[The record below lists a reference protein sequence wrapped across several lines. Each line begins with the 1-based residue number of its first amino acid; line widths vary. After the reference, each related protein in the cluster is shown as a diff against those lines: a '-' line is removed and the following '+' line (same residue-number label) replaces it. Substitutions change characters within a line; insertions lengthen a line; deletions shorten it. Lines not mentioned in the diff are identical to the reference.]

1 MFRPLYKLTSTGA
14 TEQWQIFVRGDEFW
28 TKHGQLNGAV
38 TETKPT
44 KCKKK
49 NVGKINETTENEQ
62 AILEAQAKYDKKLK
76 SGYKENIKDIA
87 EFTFYK
93 PMLAHKY
100 EDYESKI
107 GFPVYSNEKLDGQR
121 CITSSNGMFSRSGEK
136 INSCPFIFSAL
147 APIFKLYPDMI
158 IDGELYS
165 HEYKH
170 NFNSLMSLLRKQSPT
185 LEEIEEC
192 KKYVKYHVYDFPR
205 LDLDRGEE
213 VNFYDRFKVGKQL
226 LSQTP
231 FTKIVN
237 AVDINDI
244 KELDFMLEQ
253 YLNNGYEGQIVRL
266 NKPYENKRSKNL
278 LKRKI
283 FQDAEYKILSINE
296 GLGDRQNTA
305 ASVTCITSDG
315 KTFNAGIIGD
325 LDYARQL
332 LVSSGNVGKMAT
344 IVFFNLTP
352 DGIPRFGKLKAIRD
366 YE

>member
-1 MFRPLYKLTSTGA
+1 MFKPLYKLTSTGA
-14 TEQWQIFVRGDEFW
+14 TEQWQIFVHDNEFW
-28 TKHGQLNGAV
+28 TSHGQLNGAI

-49 NVGKINETTENEQ
+49 NVGKSNETSEGEQ

-76 SGYKENIKDIA
+76 SGYKEDIKDIA

-100 EDYESKI
+100 KDYEDKI
-107 GFPVYSNEKLDGQR
+107 AFPVLSQPKLEGMR
-121 CITSSNGMFSRSGEK
+121 CVIKINGMFSRSGER

-165 HEYKH
+165 HKYKN
-170 NFNSLMSLLRKQSPT
+170 NFEDLMSFLRKQSPT
-185 LEEIEEC
+185 LEEIGEC
-192 KKYVKYHVYDFPR
+192 QKYVEHHIYDFPR
-205 LDLDRGEE
+205 LDINRGEE
-213 VNFYDRFKVGKQL
+213 VNFYDRFKIGKRL

-231 FTKIVN
+231 YTKIVSTIDVN
-237 AVDINDI
+237 NI
-244 KELDFMLEQ
+244 KELDLLEES
-253 YLNNGYEGQIVRL
+253 YLSDGYEGQIVRL

-278 LKRKI
+278 LKRKR
-283 FQDAEYKILSINE
+283 FQDDEYKILSFNE
-296 GLGDRQNTA
+296 GVGDRSGTA
-305 ASVTCITSDG
+305 ASVTCITKEG
-315 KTFNAGIIGD
+315 KEFNAGVIGN
-325 LDYARQL
+325 LAYARQL
-332 LVSSGNVGKMAT
+332 LVDTSNVGKMVT
-344 IVFFNLTP
+344 IVFFNLTS